1 MRFFQILLRMDRYVN
16 YKKGKEQKEIFIIII
31 RVADSVDR
39 YCQQF
44 QNYEN
49 RNNKLK
55 EVNFIIQIPI
65 KLIIIG
71 KEIERNYDK

>member
-1 MRFFQILLRMDRYVN
+1 MGRYVN
-16 YKKGKEQKEIFIIII
+16 YKKRKEQREVFIIIK

-39 YCQQF
+39 YCWQF

-55 EVNFIIQIPI
+55 EVDFIIRIPI
-65 KLIIIG
+65 KLIKIG